1 MIDIFN
7 NNALIS
13 QEQKI
18 KDLESVGIECKP
30 ILFAIIEE
38 SEKTYSM
45 DIDKAWTTY
54 FKYRKSDI

>member
-45 DIDKAWTTY
+45 DIDKA
-54 FKYRKSDI
+54 